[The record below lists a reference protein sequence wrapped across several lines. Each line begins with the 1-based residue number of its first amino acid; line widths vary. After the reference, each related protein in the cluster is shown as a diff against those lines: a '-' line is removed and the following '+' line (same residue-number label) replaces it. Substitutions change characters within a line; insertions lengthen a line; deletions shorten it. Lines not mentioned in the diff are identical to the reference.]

1 MASTA
6 TKAVLRRAGQA
17 RRSGHREDY
26 ELALT
31 DSEKA
36 QLDKSA
42 ASVRELI
49 DVLKQKAASEFDC
62 SGAPG
67 CFRASRG
74 AAGHPAS

>member
-1 MASTA
+1 VRGVPGWRVRHKGLFSGVPVKLGA
-6 TKAVLRRAGQA
+6 AGI
-17 RRSGHREDY
+17 EKIY

-49 DVLKQKAASEFDC
+49 DVLKQKA
-62 SGAPG
+62 GL
-67 CFRASRG
+67 
-74 AAGHPAS
+74 

>member
-1 MASTA
+1 VPVKLGA
-6 TKAVLRRAGQA
+6 AGI
-17 RRSGHREDY
+17 EKIY

-49 DVLKQKAASEFDC
+49 DVLKQKA
-62 SGAPG
+62 GL
-67 CFRASRG
+67 
-74 AAGHPAS
+74 

>member
-6 TKAVLRRAGQA
+6 TKGCSPACRSSSAQRA
-17 RRSGHREDY
+17 SEKIY

-49 DVLKQKAASEFDC
+49 DVLKQKA
-62 SGAPG
+62 GL
-67 CFRASRG
+67 
-74 AAGHPAS
+74 